1 MRKPR
6 RNLSLVNDQS
16 EAAEVRAQQSVDPT
30 PAGAPAAKT
39 TPAAPADDSPAV
51 NSGPRHATLYYSLAR
66 LALLLVVAGLLYLV
80 GARGFLLLVLAFL
93 ISGLLSFVVL
103 APLRD
108 AMSARLARRLTR
120 INNRIEE
127 SKTAED
133 ELL

>member
-1 MRKPR
+1 MI
-6 RNLSLVNDQS
+6 
-16 EAAEVRAQQSVDPT
+16 
-30 PAGAPAAKT
+30 
-39 TPAAPADDSPAV
+39 
-51 NSGPRHATLYYSLAR
+51 
-66 LALLLVVAGLLYLV
+66 VVAGLLYLV

-120 INNRIEE
+120 INDRIEE
-127 SKTAED
+127 SKTSED